1 MFWLK
6 KEKVFRYHI
15 STLNLFGKKKQKTK
29 NKTLAKRILCRVR
42 QLILFIDSF
51 IHAFIHSPIQW
62 QQCLFI
68 IKVCCTES
76 LGSMLSLLLLNLV
89 LKETL
94 IQKELS
100 HKKAPPRG
108 KLNEKKLCKKC
119 NYNICGLLCITKT
132 DEEGQKDFWGLRK
145 PVRTIRTTKWCPCLL
160 NN

>member
-6 KEKVFRYHI
+6 KEKVFRNHI
-15 STLNLFGKKKQKTK
+15 STLNPFGKNK
-29 NKTLAKRILCRVR
+29 KTLAKRILCRVR
-42 QLILFIDSF
+42 QLLLFIVSF
-51 IHAFIHSPIQW
+51 IHAFIHSP

-94 IQKELS
+94 TQKELS

-132 DEEGQKDFWGLRK
+132 DEEGQKDF
-145 PVRTIRTTKWCPCLL
+145 
-160 NN
+160 